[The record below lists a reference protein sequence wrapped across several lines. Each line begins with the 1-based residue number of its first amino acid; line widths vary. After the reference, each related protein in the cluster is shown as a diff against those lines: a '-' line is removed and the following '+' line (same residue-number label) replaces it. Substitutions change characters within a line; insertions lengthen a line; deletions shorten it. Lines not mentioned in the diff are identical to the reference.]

1 MRRRLRV
8 KSTRI
13 LVDFIVIVAGVLVA
27 LALDSWAESRRNNRL
42 EISYL
47 ARLVGDIRDNND
59 ELRKLIDLWSLY
71 ATSVRTAID
80 CLPEKADC
88 EPHEFLVAAVLGSL
102 ITMPTIQNP
111 TFDEIIAASRLELLR
126 DAQVRAALLTYNRRL
141 GFGDPF
147 LSRLDRQYEA
157 VVNEMVPAQLVRSIA
172 RECRPAP
179 FGIGGRCVIQL
190 DDFDLER
197 YRKNMRA
204 VPNIDG
210 KLNWRLADAIR
221 VHEIFEIRLTEAEQT
236 LAVLESALAG
246 ARGPR

>member
-1 MRRRLRV
+1 MRNRLRI

-27 LALDSWAESRRNNRL
+27 LAFDSWAESRRNNRL
-42 EISYL
+42 EASYL
-47 ARLVGDIRDNND
+47 TRLVSDVRDNNN

-88 EPHEFLVAAVLGSL
+88 DPQDFLVAAVFGSL

-126 DAQVRAALLTYNRRL
+126 AADVRAALLTYNRRL

-172 RECRPAP
+172 RECRPEP
-179 FGIGGRCVIQL
+179 FGIGGRCVIPL
-190 DDFDLER
+190 EDFDVEH
-197 YRKNMRA
+197 YRRNMRA
-204 VPNIDG
+204 VPNIHG

-221 VHEIFEIRLTEAEQT
+221 VNEIFEIRLAEAEQT
-236 LAVLESALAG
+236 LAVLESALSG
-246 ARGPR
+246 GQRSR

>member
-1 MRRRLRV
+1 MSRRLRI

-13 LVDFIVIVAGVLVA
+13 LIDFIVIVAGVLVA

-42 EISYL
+42 EVSYL

-59 ELRKLIDLWSLY
+59 ELRKLIDLWTLY
-71 ATSVRTAID
+71 ATSVRTTID

-88 EPHEFLVAAVLGSL
+88 EPEEFLVAAVLGSL
-102 ITMPTIQNP
+102 ITMPTIRNP

-126 DAQVRAALLTYNRRL
+126 DPDVRAALLTYNRRL

-147 LSRLDRQYEA
+147 LNRLDRQYEA
-157 VVNEMVPAQLVRSIA
+157 VVSEMIPAQLVRTIA
-172 RECRPAP
+172 RECRPEP
-179 FGIGGRCVIQL
+179 FGIGGSCVIPL
-190 DDFDLER
+190 EDVDLER
-197 YRKNMRA
+197 YRQNMRA

-221 VHEIFEIRLTEAEQT
+221 VYEIFEIRLAEAEQT
-236 LAVLESALAG
+236 LAVLESALTEAQK
-246 ARGPR
+246 RR